1 MPRKF
6 LQVRNVIGYVLKKSP
21 TKMESNGLYKT
32 PLTVHQRYAKNN
44 YAEPTQPHHQ
54 PLQQW
59 WYPNPLAK
67 QAPAKGPI
75 SVYASQ
81 QYVPDMGYNTI
92 QASVQHERLPVS
104 VPVEDNKNYASE
116 APPNTEQ
123 PFQILI
129 PSNSPDDPT
138 EQPAPEQYPQSV
150 PNSHD
155 NWFLVQDAQE
165 QQQQQQLRPQDS
177 TAPVLFPLGA
187 RLPLPKS
194 NFSAAVV
201 NKYQT
206 LASIA
211 TPVIS
216 SDFYHLPG
224 EPKSLAVADNA
235 QQYYNDLEADAGAGL
250 RRPLDE
256 QPLIT
261 AQQFYPSALFYSPK
275 DHTPIIEPPVEEELP
290 NAAAALTKLEVPGKS
305 PYGFVPQSFAKVQP
319 MPLPLSVHVPTAAV
333 PPRHQFLGPLT
344 AKAPQPTSYS
354 KFRGTIDSQPLNV
367 SLCVFRDFDSCKMC

>member
-1 MPRKF
+1 
-6 LQVRNVIGYVLKKSP
+6 
-21 TKMESNGLYKT
+21 MESNSLYKA
-32 PLTVHQRYAKNN
+32 PLAVHQRYAKNN
-44 YAEPTQPHHQ
+44 YADQPQPLQQLQQPQQHHQ
-54 PLQQW
+54 QPQQHHQQPQPQQQW
-59 WYPNPLAK
+59 WYPHQAAK
-67 QAPAKGPI
+67 PQTKGPI
-75 SVYASQ
+75 VTYAAQ

-104 VPVEDNKNYASE
+104 APVEEDPNYASE
-116 APPNTEQ
+116 APPNVEQ

-129 PSNSPDDPT
+129 PSNSPDDPS
-138 EQPAPEQYPQSV
+138 EQPAAPEHQQLPV
-150 PNSHD
+150 PTYND
-155 NWFLVQDAQE
+155 NWFLVQDAKE
-165 QQQQQQLRPQDS
+165 QQRQHRPQDS

-235 QQYYNDLEADAGAGL
+235 QQYYNDLEADAGIDA
-250 RRPLDE
+250 

-275 DHTPIIEPPVEEELP
+275 DHTPIIEPAVEGESP
-290 NAAAALTKLEVPGKS
+290 NAAALAKLEAPGKS
-305 PYGFVPQSFAKVQP
+305 PYGFVPQPFVKVL
-319 MPLPLSVHVPTAAV
+319 PLPVPVAV
-333 PPRHQFLGPLT
+333 SYAQPQRHQQLVPVL

-367 SLCVFRDFDSCKMC
+367 SVRTI